1 MSQSPAYGV
10 GDASYQAAGGID
22 GLQRLVDDFY
32 TLMDERPEAAV
43 IRAMHPESLQ
53 MARDK
58 LACFLSGW
66 LGGPRLFS
74 ERYGPI
80 AIPAFHAQWPIQQ
93 EHATLWLACMAQAI
107 ARQPYAPA
115 FAGKMAIEAV
125 ETQLQEIGPLL
136 ADNPAQADH
145 AVIGQRRLGDQKC
158 DAEGDE
164 PALLLASNPAEATA
178 VDRIKVLLFFIG

>member
-32 TLMDERPEAAV
+32 TLMDERPEAAA

-80 AIPAFHAQWPIQQ
+80 AIPAFHAQWPID
-93 EHATLWLACMAQAI
+93 ETHSAAWLQCMAGAI
-107 ARQPYAPA
+107 ARQPYAPD
-115 FAGKMAIEAV
+115 FAEYLL
-125 ETQLQEIGPLL
+125 TQLRV
-136 ADNPAQADH
+136 PAARIVQASGNRH
-145 AVIGQRRLGDQKC
+145 KQG
-158 DAEGDE
+158 
-164 PALLLASNPAEATA
+164 
-178 VDRIKVLLFFIG
+178 